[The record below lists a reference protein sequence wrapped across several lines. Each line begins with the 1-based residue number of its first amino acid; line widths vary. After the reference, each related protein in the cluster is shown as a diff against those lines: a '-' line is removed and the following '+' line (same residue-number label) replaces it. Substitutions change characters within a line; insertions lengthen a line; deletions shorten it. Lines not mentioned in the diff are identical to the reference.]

1 MINPMGCMRHRFATE
16 IITHAMW
23 IHVRFPLSLRL
34 VQDMLLQRGIIVS
47 YETIRCW
54 TAQFSPDHA
63 RRFRRRMASRTDVWH
78 LDEVVIKISGQQHWP
93 IS

>member
-1 MINPMGCMRHRFATE
+1 MTNPMGCMRHRFAPE
-16 IITHAMW
+16 IIAHAVW
-23 IHVRFPLSLRL
+23 LHVRFPLSLRL
-34 VQDMLLQRGIIVS
+34 VQDMLLQRGILVS

-54 TAQFSPDHA
+54 TAQFSPDRA

-93 IS
+93 TS